1 MVISVLIVV
10 TIELNTQT
18 KDYPTIMVKALFPG
32 TFDPIHYGHV
42 DIASRASRLF
52 DEVVM
57 AVYDKPLKSL
67 MFLPDERISLVKEA
81 VKNNPK
87 ITVVGYSGLTVDF
100 ARKIDAHV
108 IVRGLRVF
116 SDFEF
121 EFRMALANQ
130 RLAADIETV
139 ALITAEQHTFL
150 SSTTVREIAMLNGD
164 VSSMVPPH
172 VKEALHAKLIN
183 MGEQSPP
190 NALRD

>member
-1 MVISVLIVV
+1 MVR
-10 TIELNTQT
+10 
-18 KDYPTIMVKALFPG
+18 ALFPG
-32 TFDPIHYGHV
+32 TFDPIHLGHI
-42 DIASRASRLF
+42 DIATRAARLF

-67 MFLPDERISLVKEA
+67 MFSPDERISLVQEA
-81 VKNNPK
+81 FNDNPK
-87 ITVVGYSGLTVDF
+87 IIVTGYSGLTIDF
-100 ARKIDAHV
+100 AHKIEAHV

-130 RLAADIETV
+130 RLAKDIETI

-150 SSTTVREIAMLNGD
+150 SSSTVREIATLNGD
-164 VSSMVPPH
+164 VSSMVPAF
-172 VKEALHAKLIN
+172 VEKALKAKVLN
-183 MGEQSPP
+183 MGEHSPP